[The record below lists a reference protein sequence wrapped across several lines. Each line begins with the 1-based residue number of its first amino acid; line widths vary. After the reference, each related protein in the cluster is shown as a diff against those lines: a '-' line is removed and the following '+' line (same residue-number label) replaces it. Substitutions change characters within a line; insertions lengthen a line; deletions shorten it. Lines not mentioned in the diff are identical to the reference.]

1 METIQQERQKL
12 LGVVLREPT
21 KHWLELSDRGFQ
33 DVGGV
38 GWTGITPESFDSLGV
53 VYADLPLGSY
63 WIVYVDLAF
72 EFAIQ
77 KVLG

>member
-1 METIQQERQKL
+1 METIQQERQEL

-38 GWTGITPESFDSLGV
+38 G
-53 VYADLPLGSY
+53 
-63 WIVYVDLAF
+63 
-72 EFAIQ
+72 
-77 KVLG
+77 